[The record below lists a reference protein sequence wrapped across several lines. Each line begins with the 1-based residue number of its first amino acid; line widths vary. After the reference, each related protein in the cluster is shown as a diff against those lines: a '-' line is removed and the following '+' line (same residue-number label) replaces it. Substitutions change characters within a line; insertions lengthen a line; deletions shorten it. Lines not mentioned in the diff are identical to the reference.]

1 MKIDD
6 KEIEKLLEDFDGE
19 NIKVPD
25 ELDEKLNMR
34 LKELRPKKKHKK
46 WAMAFASSILILM
59 MSYIFV
65 PSFKTFADT
74 AFQYIFEDVGIENAV
89 NFGYKGQPN
98 KVVKIGG
105 YDMRIENIYMDDLR
119 ISFDAIINDDI
130 DGGENQ
136 YSLFVDGVNFEG
148 IYMADGF
155 FILEDNKLKANVQ
168 IVGDGVYN
176 FIKGKDKLEL
186 DLKLVKHSAYYDENE
201 IEDETLGETSLV
213 LNVDKDIALTKEIKI
228 NKTIKDKG
236 LNLNIEKLQVSP
248 TMMYLD
254 TSGEI
259 NGVGQLVGLYNFS
272 ITSERGD
279 IYKEKMTLLGVAK
292 EKGWRQTIVPSVY
305 YDKSNIL
312 RLKAEGVLV
321 EAQENIKIDL
331 NDNYPKTVDYFDT
344 TITINKV
351 EYKDNKLIIEIKEN
365 DRISGIGSGYTLV
378 DDVECSSAYYGG
390 ANSYRGFEF
399 DIDKKDTYDFNLG
412 LTLKYKYPID
422 VEIENTL
429 SSNNNIETIEREE
442 SKK

>member
-1 MKIDD
+1 
-6 KEIEKLLEDFDGE
+6 
-19 NIKVPD
+19 
-25 ELDEKLNMR
+25 
-34 LKELRPKKKHKK
+34 
-46 WAMAFASSILILM
+46 
-59 MSYIFV
+59 MS
-65 PSFKTFADT
+65 
-74 AFQYIFEDVGIENAV
+74 
-89 NFGYKGQPN
+89 
-98 KVVKIGG
+98 
-105 YDMRIENIYMDDLR
+105 
-119 ISFDAIINDDI
+119 
-130 DGGENQ
+130 
-136 YSLFVDGVNFEG
+136 
-148 IYMADGF
+148 DGF

-168 IVGDGVYN
+168 IVGEGVYN

-236 LNLNIEKLQVSP
+236 LNLNIEKLRISP

-399 DIDKKDTYDFNLG
+399 DIDKKYTYDFNLG